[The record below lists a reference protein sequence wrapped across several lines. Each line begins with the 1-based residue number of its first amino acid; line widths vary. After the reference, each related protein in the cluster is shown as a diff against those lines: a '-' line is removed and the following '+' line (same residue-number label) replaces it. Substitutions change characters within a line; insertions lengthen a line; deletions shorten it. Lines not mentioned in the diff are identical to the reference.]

1 MLKNPTQLADQ
12 QIHQIDAE
20 SQRLLIEKYVL
31 TCLFHYK
38 NPTEHVCL
46 VQSGPHHHLIEN

>member
-20 SQRLLIEKYVL
+20 SQRLLIEKPFSESEK
-31 TCLFHYK
+31 T
-38 NPTEHVCL
+38 
-46 VQSGPHHHLIEN
+46 